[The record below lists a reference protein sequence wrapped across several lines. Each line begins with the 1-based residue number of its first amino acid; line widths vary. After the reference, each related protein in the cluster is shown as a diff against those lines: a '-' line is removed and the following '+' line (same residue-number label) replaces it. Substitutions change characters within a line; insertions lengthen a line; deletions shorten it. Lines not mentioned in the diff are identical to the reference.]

1 MARNRPR
8 LCFMSITAPAQ
19 LHFSPRPPTLLP
31 LSTRI
36 IAYVNPVSGYILTL
50 ETLIPSQLC
59 WLVICYSVVYGSYIP
74 KSKHTN
80 DRVSYC
86 FFSLFPWLSSCHP
99 DCSRCHSSTL
109 IVQDIAPSP
118 QMSRM
123 LLHRSNG
130 TTRKIDPV
138 HPEQSL
144 FFFLLPLHLV
154 VCFTFSHLTLL
165 MAQIDRPTNGPAGRQ
180 AEVIGGTK

>member
-1 MARNRPR
+1 MIVLREHHCA
-8 LCFMSITAPAQ
+8 CPAT
-19 LHFSPRPPTLLP
+19 FRP

-59 WLVICYSVVYGSYIP
+59 WLVICYSVVYGSYVP

-99 DCSRCHSSTL
+99 ECSRCHSSTL

-144 FFFLLPLHLV
+144 FSFSFLFIWSSALPFPISP
-154 VCFTFSHLTLL
+154 CSWRRLTG
-165 MAQIDRPTNGPAGRQ
+165 RPTDRQ
-180 AEVIGGTK
+180 ADRRRL

>member
-1 MARNRPR
+1 MKF
-8 LCFMSITAPAQ
+8 LVFK
-19 LHFSPRPPTLLP
+19 
-31 LSTRI
+31 
-36 IAYVNPVSGYILTL
+36 LTL
-50 ETLIPSQLC
+50 SQISLTIIISRQPGRAGQFSVYNWVRPNCQLC
-59 WLVICYSVVYGSYIP
+59 WLVICYSVVYGSYVP

-86 FFSLFPWLSSCHP
+86 FFSLFPWLSSWHP
-99 DCSRCHSSTL
+99 ECSRCHSSTL

-144 FFFLLPLHLV
+144 FSFSFLFIWSSALPFPISP
-154 VCFTFSHLTLL
+154 CSWRRLTG
-165 MAQIDRPTNGPAGRQ
+165 RPTDRQ
-180 AEVIGGTK
+180 ADRRRL